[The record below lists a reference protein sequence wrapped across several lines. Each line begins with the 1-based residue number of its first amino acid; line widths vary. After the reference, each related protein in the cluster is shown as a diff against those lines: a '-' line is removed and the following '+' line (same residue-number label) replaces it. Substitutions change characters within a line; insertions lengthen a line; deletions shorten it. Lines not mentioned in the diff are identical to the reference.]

1 MTTRDPSLL
10 SIENADLRAR
20 NAGMT
25 HENALLRERCEL
37 AAREC
42 AQLREFAAKVV
53 SENEV
58 LNARL
63 AILRGAMDGAL

>member
-25 HENALLRERCEL
+25 HENALLRARCEI
-37 AAREC
+37 AEREC
-42 AQLREFAAKVV
+42 AQLRAFAAKVTE
-53 SENEV
+53 ENAA

-63 AILRGAMDGAL
+63 VILRGAMDGAL